1 MKPVLGT
8 PASIASSAD
17 FSCIS
22 ELLESVVIFFLCPIS
37 LSIYTS
43 REIYTIPGC
52 YKDVYI
58 NSFFACAGKLWNSF
72 SEECFPLIYDLN
84 GFKSRVNKHLLF
96 VCSFWSAFQYDFHLC
111 FFFLVTPC
119 LVGVAQLCMK
129 KNWTE
134 RERHNKIIIQSN
146 NFISVHFSVDTGK
159 YLFTKI
165 YVLVN
170 EMKCFLFL
178 GGIMF
183 KIFWG
188 SQIPVTTGGFCT
200 GSGVIKIEVREVFL
214 YYYIFILLFQG
225 SVMVVHMLTLYSWY
239 LSSVKIPPFLGAIN
253 HNRDELNHS

>member
-1 MKPVLGT
+1 MAL
-8 PASIASSAD
+8 SL
-17 FSCIS
+17 
-22 ELLESVVIFFLCPIS
+22 ELINTFYLCALSDQLFNMIFICL
-37 LSIYTS
+37 
-43 REIYTIPGC
+43 
-52 YKDVYI
+52 
-58 NSFFACAGKLWNSF
+58 
-72 SEECFPLIYDLN
+72 
-84 GFKSRVNKHLLF
+84 
-96 VCSFWSAFQYDFHLC
+96 
-111 FFFLVTPC
+111 FFLVTPC

-178 GGIMF
+178 GGVMF

-200 GSGVIKIEVREVFL
+200 GSGVIKIEVREVFYIIIYL
-214 YYYIFILLFQG
+214 YCYFR
-225 SVMVVHMLTLYSWY
+225 VVLWSCTCWY
-239 LSSVKIPPFLGAIN
+239 CIAGISPPWRFLHFLVLN